1 MFYQFYFWIFIVI
14 SIFFFFQFEYCAFV
28 IFVLFQ
34 FHSFILIK
42 TVMGID
48 CEARTN
54 ADGRIVERGPKPI
67 RRWAK
72 LSLAISMLETIII
85 LWQISSIGCNKD
97 QNIMD
102 KFPYSRCYS
111 IIHTFAYSLFVSQH
125 PFLVILPNV
134 ILCNVRLVIIFLFR

>member
-42 TVMGID
+42 TVIGID

-72 LSLAISMLETIII
+72 LSQTISMLETIII
-85 LWQISSIGCNKD
+85 LW
-97 QNIMD
+97 
-102 KFPYSRCYS
+102 
-111 IIHTFAYSLFVSQH
+111 
-125 PFLVILPNV
+125 
-134 ILCNVRLVIIFLFR
+134 